1 MAETGKRTNEEKGAV
16 GNDEEK
22 PEAKRVKTD
31 GALVPVPA
39 MPCPTTVMLANRP
52 AIKAKLEW
60 LYSTGKM
67 NAAEMT
73 ESTLKQLSEFS
84 DSKGVEIVEQFYEAG
99 KNFSSPRFYA
109 VPQ

>member
-1 MAETGKRTNEEKGAV
+1 
-16 GNDEEK
+16 
-22 PEAKRVKTD
+22 
-31 GALVPVPA
+31 
-39 MPCPTTVMLANRP
+39 
-52 AIKAKLEW
+52 
-60 LYSTGKM
+60 
-67 NAAEMT
+67 MT